1 MIRLC
6 APLGLRDGSIAQAGS
21 HAHLARPLG
30 RDDWTELLTV
40 IRISTRRRHRG
51 IAAAA
56 CLLGLAHATVAT
68 SQVTVPLPFVPRAM
82 QEAFGTPPSV
92 VAAQAEVARARGQQA
107 AAGVPADWFVSA
119 GASEVPNGDFAEGNI
134 RLEIGRE
141 ILPNGRRA
149 AERALAD
156 ADLAR
161 ATAELD
167 AVTRQAQA
175 VLIRTSAHA
184 LGWELIRRRRAAQD
198 SLLTRA
204 EDALRSR
211 FSVGQARYLDV
222 LRLRTERLRV
232 ASTIAAAQAESRGAT
247 STLLSL
253 VGGPEDRARV
263 VAALASVDSMRD
275 PWTDPI
281 PEVPDPDTLAAH
293 ATALVLARAGI
304 ARATAERAR
313 QQSTRGSQGN
323 AFAGIQRIG
332 QAADGPA
339 FGPTIGITLSLPFL
353 TGGATRRI
361 VAAADSG
368 VAAAE
373 ARATATTA
381 ETSARLAAATARYA
395 GARERLAV
403 FDAALLRG
411 VQSEREVA
419 LANYR
424 AGTLSLL
431 ELLDFERALADA
443 EIGRLESLLAAA
455 DAWADLQQ
463 AMAGAP
469 ITESPE

>member
-1 MIRLC
+1 M
-6 APLGLRDGSIAQAGS
+6 
-21 HAHLARPLG
+21 
-30 RDDWTELLTV
+30 

-56 CLLGLAHATVAT
+56 CLLGLTHATVAT

-92 VAAQAEVARARGQQA
+92 VAAQAEVSRARGQKA

-119 GASEVPNGDFAEGNI
+119 GASEVPNANFAEGNI
-134 RLEIGRE
+134 RLEVGRE
-141 ILPNGRRA
+141 ILPSGRRA

-156 ADLAR
+156 AELAR

-167 AVTRQAQA
+167 AATRRAQA
-175 VLIRTSAHA
+175 ALIRTSARA
-184 LGWELIRRRRAAQD
+184 TGWELIRRRRAAQD
-198 SLLTRA
+198 SLLTTA

-232 ASTIAAAQAESRGAT
+232 ASALAAAQAESRGAI
-247 STLLSL
+247 STLLAL
-253 VGGPEDRARV
+253 VGSPDDRSRMV
-263 VAALASVDSMRD
+263 VALASVASMSD

-281 PEVPDPDTLAAH
+281 PEVPDPDTLTAH
-293 ATALVLARAGI
+293 GTAPVLARTGI

-313 QQSTRGSQGN
+313 QQATRRTQGS

-339 FGPTIGITLSLPFL
+339 FGPTFGITMSLPFL
-353 TGGATRRI
+353 TGGATSLIR
-361 VAAADSG
+361 AAADSG
-368 VAAAE
+368 VVAAE
-373 ARATATTA
+373 ARAMATTA

-403 FDAALLRG
+403 FDAALLSGAR
-411 VQSEREVA
+411 SEREVA

-431 ELLDFERALADA
+431 EFLDFERALADA

-455 DAWADLQQ
+455 DAWADLQL

-469 ITESPE
+469 LTDSAE